1 LIFLSPDELGI
12 PPLQV
17 GHLSVEDEADVTFAF
32 DLELTRRLKLAAAKR
47 KTTPAR
53 LLTNAVVRAM
63 ENPAI
68 LSEIE
73 MRHVRGR

>member
-12 PPLQV
+12 PDLRV
-17 GHLSVEDEADVTFAF
+17 GYLPVEDEANITFAF
-32 DLELTRRLKLAAAKR
+32 DLELMNRLKLAAQKR
-47 KTTPAR
+47 KTTPER
-53 LLTNAVVRAM
+53 LLANAVMRAM

>member
-1 LIFLSPDELGI
+1 LILFSPDDLGI
-12 PPLQV
+12 PDLRV
-17 GHLSVEDEADVTFAF
+17 GYLPVEDETDITFAF
-32 DLELTRRLKLAAAKR
+32 DLELMRRLKLAAEKR
-47 KTTPAR
+47 KTTPQR
-53 LLTNAVVRAM
+53 LLANAVVRAM

>member
-1 LIFLSPDELGI
+1 L
-12 PPLQV
+12 V
-17 GHLSVEDEADVTFAF
+17 V
-32 DLELTRRLKLAAAKR
+32 
-47 KTTPAR
+47 
-53 LLTNAVVRAM
+53 NAVVRAM

>member
-1 LIFLSPDELGI
+1 MIFLSPDELGI
-12 PPLQV
+12 PDLRV
-17 GHLSVEDEADVTFAF
+17 GRLPVEDEADITFAF
-32 DLELTRRLKLAAAKR
+32 DLELTRRLKLAAQKR
-47 KTTPAR
+47 NTTPAR
-53 LLTNAVVRAM
+53 LLAKAVVRAM

>member
-1 LIFLSPDELGI
+1 LILFSPDELGI
-12 PPLQV
+12 PDLQV
-17 GHLSVEDEADVTFAF
+17 GYLPVEDETDITFAF
-32 DLELTRRLKLAAAKR
+32 DLELMRRLQLAAFKR
-47 KTTPAR
+47 NTTPAR
-53 LLTNAVVRAM
+53 LLAKAVVRAM

>member
-12 PPLQV
+12 PD
-17 GHLSVEDEADVTFAF
+17 LSVDYLPVEDEADITFAF
-32 DLELTRRLKLAAAKR
+32 DLELMSRLKLAAQKR
-47 KTTPAR
+47 KTTPAH
-53 LLTNAVVRAM
+53 LVVNAVVRAM